1 MMCGADDMLVV
12 ARLAFPQLTYM
23 FANPNSR
30 KSSPCA
36 SEALHIDDTVLSVLR
51 RATRKA
57 YTLLRKVI
65 DENEA
70 AVRAA
75 LAALG
80 HGDVC
85 ALGLPTAYLGEGALS
100 ERWHTGRDGCP
111 SGTHADRVLLTAT
124 LTLDNDESETLRAL
138 PAALLLRRVHA
149 SGARV
154 SGVSLDV
161 FRCKSSS

>member
-51 RATRKA
+51 RANRKA

-100 ERWHTGRDGCP
+100 ERRM
-111 SGTHADRVLLTAT
+111 V
-124 LTLDNDESETLRAL
+124 
-138 PAALLLRRVHA
+138 
-149 SGARV
+149 V
-154 SGVSLDV
+154 SVPTSIRYPFPRSFSLKLV
-161 FRCKSSS
+161 KF